1 MWLRTLSSGQPFGPH
16 QGYDCSLG
24 RVLGC
29 RNTQRGGRAL
39 APRSPVCRSHPR
51 PQRSRQETASL
62 GIQAVAPIGPES
74 TQHWESGPGG
84 HGPRNFRFQEWGFQG
99 PQEQC
104 HHHLALERPPPG
116 LPGASWGWT
125 LRAPQGEG
133 QARVPGEMSVL
144 RSTCPHRTAPS
155 LASVRLP
162 TLSQFSHPQEKLGPD
177 PLGEG
182 RTGRLL
188 AGREMRLV

>member
-1 MWLRTLSSGQPFGPH
+1 MQKHTKRGQGPGPKKPSLPKAPQTSEEQTGDSVTGNTGCGPH
-16 QGYDCSLG
+16 RTRVHPTLG
-24 RVLGC
+24 I
-29 RNTQRGGRAL
+29 
-39 APRSPVCRSHPR
+39 
-51 PQRSRQETASL
+51 RSR
-62 GIQAVAPIGPES
+62 
-74 TQHWESGPGG
+74 
-84 HGPRNFRFQEWGFQG
+84 GPRARELQRLQEWGFQG

-125 LRAPQGEG
+125 LKAPQGEG